1 MTRLALQVVDLDPEI
16 DADLTLSKHPL
27 PEVLQRVA
35 HGITVDETFLLL
47 IGVTISM
54 MRFDMEIKVVNKHL
68 PKH

>member
-1 MTRLALQVVDLDPEI
+1 MTRFALQVVDLDPEI

-47 IGVTISM
+47 TGVITSR
-54 MRFDMEIKVVNKHL
+54 MRLDMNINVIERPL